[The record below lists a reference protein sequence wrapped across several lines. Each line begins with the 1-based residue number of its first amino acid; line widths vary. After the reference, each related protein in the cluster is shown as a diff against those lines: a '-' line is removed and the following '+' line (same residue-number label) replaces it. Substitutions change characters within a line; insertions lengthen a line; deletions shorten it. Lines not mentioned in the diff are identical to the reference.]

1 MRLDTLPWAVACL
14 VLDRAFA
21 VSLDTNDADSIQS
34 AAETIA
40 AEMMSYYTG
49 YRPGDN
55 PGNLPE
61 PYYWWEAGGMFGE
74 MVDYWY
80 CRYSSSFA
88 GIARECRLT
97 RMRAYRLWR
106 HTI

>member
-1 MRLDTLPWAVACL
+1 MLWRLPLWTLAAL
-14 VLDRAFA
+14 VIHQGQSI
-21 VSLDTNDADSIQS
+21 SLDVNDAGSIKS
-34 AAETIA
+34 AAESVA

-61 PYYWWEAGGMFGE
+61 PYYWWEAGSMFGH

-80 CRYSSSFA
+80 CT
-88 GIARECRLT
+88 IAPQLV
-97 RMRAYRLWR
+97 
-106 HTI
+106 